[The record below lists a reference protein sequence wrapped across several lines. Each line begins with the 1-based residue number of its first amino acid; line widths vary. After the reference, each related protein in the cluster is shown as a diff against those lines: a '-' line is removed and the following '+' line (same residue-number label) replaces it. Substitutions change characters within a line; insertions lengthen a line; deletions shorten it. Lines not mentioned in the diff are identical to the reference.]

1 MLKKKKEENA
11 GVLSGADKYY
21 IEENKT
27 VQGSKKNVW
36 GNKVTILGRVMREG
50 FFEEQL
56 FTGIWM
62 KRSSQSGE
70 GMGEMSPNSEV

>member
-1 MLKKKKEENA
+1 M
-11 GVLSGADKYY
+11 LSGGDKYY
-21 IEENKT
+21 IEKNET
-27 VQGSKKNVW
+27 VQGSENNVW
-36 GNKVTILGRVMREG
+36 GNIVTILGRVMREG

-70 GMGEMSPNSEV
+70 DMGEMSPTGEV